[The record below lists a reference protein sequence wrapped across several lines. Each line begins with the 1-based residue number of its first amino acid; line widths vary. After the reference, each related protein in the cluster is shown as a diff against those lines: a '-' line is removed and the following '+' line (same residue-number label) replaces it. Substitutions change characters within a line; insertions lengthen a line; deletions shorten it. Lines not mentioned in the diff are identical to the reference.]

1 MIMLPDSLGIL
12 VYLLSYVGPELLPV
26 VVDRRELDT
35 SKTVGG
41 IFALDVDGESADAF
55 DGGFDD
61 FARLQEALFASDG
74 GSGSRGPEVPSL
86 MTSPGKRVMMEAPYS
101 MVSQME

>member
-26 VVDRRELDT
+26 VDRRELGT

-74 GSGSRGPEVPSL
+74 GSGSHGPEVPL
-86 MTSPGKRVMMEAPYS
+86 LITSPGKRVMMEVPYS

>member
-12 VYLLSYVGPELLPV
+12 VYLPSYVGPELLSV
-26 VVDRRELDT
+26 VVDRRELRT
-35 SKTVGG
+35 GKAIGG

-61 FARLQEALFASDG
+61 FARLQEALFASNG
-74 GSGSRGPEVPSL
+74 GSGSHGPEVPLL
-86 MTSPGKRVMMEAPYS
+86 MTSPGKRVMMEVPYS
-101 MVSQME
+101 IVSHME

>member
-26 VVDRRELDT
+26 VVDRRELGT
-35 SKTVGG
+35 SKTVGR

-61 FARLQEALFASDG
+61 FARLQKRCSPRTA
-74 GSGSRGPEVPSL
+74 VP
-86 MTSPGKRVMMEAPYS
+86 APTGRRCRC
-101 MVSQME
+101 